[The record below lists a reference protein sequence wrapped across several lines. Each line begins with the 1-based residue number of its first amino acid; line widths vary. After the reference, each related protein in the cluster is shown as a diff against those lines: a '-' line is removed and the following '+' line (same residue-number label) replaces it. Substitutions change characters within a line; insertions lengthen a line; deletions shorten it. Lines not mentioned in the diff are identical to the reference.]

1 MEALVQLGL
10 FLVPIAASGA
20 ATGAANGAAGAIRLA
35 HVAAGLPTG
44 SQPWMVWAGLGF
56 VVVLSGLA
64 GAMVQKLRT
73 NPGVRARK
81 DEVIPGELA
90 MLRAVI
96 ANMPDT
102 IFVKDAESRFVL
114 ANLAAAKNVGA
125 DSSAEVLGK
134 TDFDFFP
141 KGIAEVFFENERR
154 VLDGS
159 MTHVNKEE
167 RIRDASGTIRYL
179 LTTKVPLTDYA
190 GKVTGLVGIGRN
202 VTELKAVASQLENAR
217 DELAFKA
224 AHDGLTGLINRAAIL
239 EHLDRE
245 LARCAR
251 EKGSVAV
258 LLADLDHFKKIN
270 DTYGHATGDEVLRET
285 AHRLLNSVRIYDLVG
300 RYGGEEFLI
309 VLPSCASAAVAMAR
323 AEQMRSDLSSGPV
336 WTEHGPIA
344 VTMSVGVLVTD
355 ARHLSA
361 AAAMHDAD
369 LALYAAKKEGRDRC
383 CLAGA
388 AALAAGD

>member
-1 MEALVQLGL
+1 VEALLQID
-10 FLVPIAASGA
+10 FSLVSIAASVA
-20 ATGAANGAAGAIRLA
+20 ASEAAGGMRTAQ
-35 HVAAGLPTG
+35 VALGIPAG
-44 SQPWMVWAGLGF
+44 SQPWMVWSSLAL

-64 GAMVQKLRT
+64 GAIAQKLRT
-73 NPGVRARK
+73 NAVVRARK

-125 DSSAEVLGK
+125 NNSAELLGK

-141 KGIAEVFFENERR
+141 KEIAEVFFENERR

-167 RIRDASGTIRYL
+167 RITDASGTTRYL
-179 LTTKVPLTDYA
+179 LTTKVPLTDYT
-190 GKVTGLVGIGRN
+190 GKTNGLVGIGRN
-202 VTELKAVASQLENAR
+202 VTELKAVESQLENAR

-224 AHDGLTGLINRAAIL
+224 AHDALTGLINRAAIL

-309 VLPSCASAAVAMAR
+309 VLPSCSSAAVAMAR
-323 AEQMRSDLSSGPV
+323 AEQMRNDLSRGPV
-336 WTEHGPIA
+336 WTEHGPIP
-344 VTMSVGVLVTD
+344 VTMSLGVLVTG
-355 ARHLSA
+355 ARHLTA

-369 LALYAAKKEGRDRC
+369 LALYAAKNQGRDRC

-388 AALAAGD
+388 AEMVAGD

>member
-1 MEALVQLGL
+1 MEALFQMGF
-10 FLVPIAASGA
+10 FLMSIAASGA
-20 ATGAANGAAGAIRLA
+20 AGGPAGAARLA
-35 HVAAGLPTG
+35 QVAPGMPAG
-44 SQPWMVWAGLGF
+44 SQPWMVWTALALM
-56 VVVLSGLA
+56 VVLSGLA
-64 GAMVQKLRT
+64 GAIVQRLRT
-73 NPGVRARK
+73 NAVTRARK

-125 DSSAEVLGK
+125 NNSAELLGK

-141 KGIAEVFFENERR
+141 KEIAEVFFENERR

-167 RIRDASGTIRYL
+167 RITDASGTTRYL
-179 LTTKVPLTDYA
+179 LTTKVPLTDYT
-190 GKVTGLVGIGRN
+190 GKTNGLVGIGRN
-202 VTELKAVASQLENAR
+202 VTELKAVESQLENAR

-224 AHDGLTGLINRAAIL
+224 AHDALTGLINRAAIL

-309 VLPSCASAAVAMAR
+309 VLPSCSSAAVAMAR
-323 AEQMRSDLSSGPV
+323 AEQMRNDLSRGPV
-336 WTEHGPIA
+336 WTEHGPIP
-344 VTMSVGVLVTD
+344 VTMSLGVLVTG
-355 ARHLSA
+355 ARHLTA

-369 LALYAAKKEGRDRC
+369 LALYAAKNQGRDRC

-388 AALAAGD
+388 AKMVAGD

>member
-1 MEALVQLGL
+1 MEALLQIGF
-10 FLVPIAASGA
+10 FLMSIAASGA
-20 ATGAANGAAGAIRLA
+20 AGGPAGAARLA
-35 HVAAGLPTG
+35 QVAPGMPAG
-44 SQPWMVWAGLGF
+44 SQPWMVWTALALM
-56 VVVLSGLA
+56 VVLSGLA
-64 GAMVQKLRT
+64 GAIVQRLRT
-73 NPGVRARK
+73 NAVTRARK

-125 DSSAEVLGK
+125 NNSAELLGK

-141 KGIAEVFFENERR
+141 KEIAEVFFENERR

-167 RIRDASGTIRYL
+167 RITDASGTTRYL
-179 LTTKVPLTDYA
+179 LTTKVPLTDYT
-190 GKVTGLVGIGRN
+190 GKTNGLVGIGRN
-202 VTELKAVASQLENAR
+202 VTELKAVESQLENAR

-224 AHDGLTGLINRAAIL
+224 AHDALTGLINRAAIL

-309 VLPSCASAAVAMAR
+309 VLPSCSSAAVAMAR
-323 AEQMRSDLSSGPV
+323 AEQMRNDLSRGPV
-336 WTEHGPIA
+336 WTEHGPIP
-344 VTMSVGVLVTD
+344 VTMSLGVLVTG
-355 ARHLSA
+355 ARHLTA

-369 LALYAAKKEGRDRC
+369 LALYAAKNQGRDRC

-388 AALAAGD
+388 AEMVAGD

>member
-1 MEALVQLGL
+1 
-10 FLVPIAASGA
+10 
-20 ATGAANGAAGAIRLA
+20 
-35 HVAAGLPTG
+35 
-44 SQPWMVWAGLGF
+44 MVWTALALM
-56 VVVLSGLA
+56 VVLSGLA
-64 GAMVQKLRT
+64 GAIVQRLRT
-73 NPGVRARK
+73 NAVTRARK

-125 DSSAEVLGK
+125 NNSAELLGK

-141 KGIAEVFFENERR
+141 KEIAEVFFENERR

-167 RIRDASGTIRYL
+167 RITDASGTTRYL
-179 LTTKVPLTDYA
+179 LTTKVPLTDYT
-190 GKVTGLVGIGRN
+190 GKTNGLVGIGRN
-202 VTELKAVASQLENAR
+202 VTELKAVESQLENAR

-224 AHDGLTGLINRAAIL
+224 AHDALTGLINRAAIL

-309 VLPSCASAAVAMAR
+309 VLPSCSSAAVAMAR
-323 AEQMRSDLSSGPV
+323 AEQMRNDLSRGPV
-336 WTEHGPIA
+336 WTEHGPIP
-344 VTMSVGVLVTD
+344 VTMSLGVLVTG
-355 ARHLSA
+355 ARHLTA

-369 LALYAAKKEGRDRC
+369 LALYAAKNQGRDRC

-388 AALAAGD
+388 AEMVAGD

>member
-1 MEALVQLGL
+1 MLQIDFSLVS
-10 FLVPIAASGA
+10 IAASVA
-20 ATGAANGAAGAIRLA
+20 ASEAAGGMRTAQ
-35 HVAAGLPTG
+35 VALGIPAG
-44 SQPWMVWAGLGF
+44 SQPWMVWSSLAL

-64 GAMVQKLRT
+64 GAIAQKLRT
-73 NPGVRARK
+73 NAVVRARK

-125 DSSAEVLGK
+125 NNSAELLGK

-141 KGIAEVFFENERR
+141 KEIAEVFFENERR

-167 RIRDASGTIRYL
+167 RITDASGTTRYL
-179 LTTKVPLTDYA
+179 LTTKVPLTDYT
-190 GKVTGLVGIGRN
+190 GKTNGLVGIGRN
-202 VTELKAVASQLENAR
+202 ITELKAVESQLENAR

-224 AHDGLTGLINRAAIL
+224 AHDALTGLINRAAIL

-309 VLPSCASAAVAMAR
+309 VLPSCSSAAVAMAR
-323 AEQMRSDLSSGPV
+323 AEQMRNDLSRGPV
-336 WTEHGPIA
+336 WTEHGPIP
-344 VTMSVGVLVTD
+344 VTMSLGVLVTG
-355 ARHLSA
+355 ARHLTA

-369 LALYAAKKEGRDRC
+369 LALYAAKNQGRDRC

-388 AALAAGD
+388 AEMVAGD

>member
-1 MEALVQLGL
+1 MEALLQIGF
-10 FLVPIAASGA
+10 FLMSIAASGA
-20 ATGAANGAAGAIRLA
+20 AGGPAGAARLA
-35 HVAAGLPTG
+35 QVAPGMPAG
-44 SQPWMVWAGLGF
+44 SQPWMVWTALALM
-56 VVVLSGLA
+56 VVLSGLA
-64 GAMVQKLRT
+64 GAIVQRLRT
-73 NPGVRARK
+73 NAVTRARK

-125 DSSAEVLGK
+125 NNSAELLGK

-141 KGIAEVFFENERR
+141 KEIAEVFFENERR
-154 VLDGS
+154 VLDGC

-167 RIRDASGTIRYL
+167 RITDASGTTRYL
-179 LTTKVPLTDYA
+179 LTTKVPLTDYT
-190 GKVTGLVGIGRN
+190 GKTNGLVGIGRN
-202 VTELKAVASQLENAR
+202 VTELKAVESQLENAR

-224 AHDGLTGLINRAAIL
+224 AHDALTGLINRAAIL

-309 VLPSCASAAVAMAR
+309 VLPSCSSAAVAMAR
-323 AEQMRSDLSSGPV
+323 AEQMRNDLSRGPV
-336 WTEHGPIA
+336 WTEHGPIP
-344 VTMSVGVLVTD
+344 VTMSLGVLVTG
-355 ARHLSA
+355 ARHLTA

-369 LALYAAKKEGRDRC
+369 LALYAAKNQGRDRC
-383 CLAGA
+383 CLAEA
-388 AALAAGD
+388 AETVAGD

>member
-1 MEALVQLGL
+1 MEALHQIGL
-10 FLVPIAASGA
+10 LFASISAGGLAAGAASGA
-20 ATGAANGAAGAIRLA
+20 AIGDRLA
-35 HVAAGLPTG
+35 RVAPGMPAG
-44 SQPWMVWAGLGF
+44 SQPWMVWAGLAL
-56 VVVLSGLA
+56 VVALAGLA
-64 GAMVQKLRT
+64 GAIVQRLRT
-73 NPGVRARK
+73 NAVIRARK

-102 IFVKDAESRFVL
+102 IFVKDAESRFVM

-125 DSSAEVLGK
+125 NSSADLLGK

-141 KGIAEVFFENERR
+141 KETAEFFFEKERR

-167 RIRDASGTIRYL
+167 QITDASGETRVL

-202 VTELKAVASQLENAR
+202 VTEMKAVASQLEMAR

-258 LLADLDHFKKIN
+258 LLGDLDHFKKIN

-309 VLPSCASAAVAMAR
+309 VLPSCSSAAVAMSR
-323 AEQMRSDLSSGPV
+323 AEQMRDDLSHAPM
-336 WTEHGPIA
+336 WTERGPIP
-344 VTMSVGVLVTD
+344 VTMSLGVLVTD
-355 ARHLSA
+355 ARHLTA

-369 LALYAAKKEGRDRC
+369 LALYAAKKAGRDRC

-388 AALAAGD
+388 AETVAGD

>member
-1 MEALVQLGL
+1 MEALLQIGF
-10 FLVPIAASGA
+10 FLMSIAASGA
-20 ATGAANGAAGAIRLA
+20 AGGPAGAARLA
-35 HVAAGLPTG
+35 QVAPGMPAG
-44 SQPWMVWAGLGF
+44 SQPWMVWTALALM
-56 VVVLSGLA
+56 VVLSGLA
-64 GAMVQKLRT
+64 GAIVQRLRT
-73 NPGVRARK
+73 NAVTRARK

-125 DSSAEVLGK
+125 NNSAELLGK

-141 KGIAEVFFENERR
+141 KEIAEVFFENERR

-167 RIRDASGTIRYL
+167 RITDASGTTRYL
-179 LTTKVPLTDYA
+179 LTTKVPLTDYT
-190 GKVTGLVGIGRN
+190 GKTNGLVGIGRN
-202 VTELKAVASQLENAR
+202 VTELKAVESQLENAR

-224 AHDGLTGLINRAAIL
+224 AHDALTGLINRAAIL

-309 VLPSCASAAVAMAR
+309 VLPSCSSAAVAMAR
-323 AEQMRSDLSSGPV
+323 AEQMRNDLSRGPV
-336 WTEHGPIA
+336 WTEHGPIP
-344 VTMSVGVLVTD
+344 VTMSLGVLVTG
-355 ARHLSA
+355 ARHLTA

-369 LALYAAKKEGRDRC
+369 LALYAAKNQGRDRC

-388 AALAAGD
+388 AETVAGD

>member
-1 MEALVQLGL
+1 MEALLQIGF
-10 FLVPIAASGA
+10 FLMSIAASGA
-20 ATGAANGAAGAIRLA
+20 AGGPAGAARLA
-35 HVAAGLPTG
+35 QVAPGMPAG
-44 SQPWMVWAGLGF
+44 SQPWMVWTALALM
-56 VVVLSGLA
+56 VVLSGLA
-64 GAMVQKLRT
+64 GAIVQRLRT
-73 NPGVRARK
+73 NAVTRARK

-125 DSSAEVLGK
+125 NNSAELLGK
-134 TDFDFFP
+134 TDFDFFS
-141 KGIAEVFFENERR
+141 KEIAEVFFENERR
-154 VLDGS
+154 VLDGT

-167 RIRDASGTIRYL
+167 RITDASGTTRYL
-179 LTTKVPLTDYA
+179 LTTKVPLTDYT
-190 GKVTGLVGIGRN
+190 GKTNGLVGIGRN
-202 VTELKAVASQLENAR
+202 VTELKAVESQLESAR

-224 AHDGLTGLINRAAIL
+224 AHDALTGLINRAAIL

-309 VLPSCASAAVAMAR
+309 VLPSCSSAAVAMAR
-323 AEQMRSDLSSGPV
+323 AEQMRNDLSRGPV
-336 WTEHGPIA
+336 WTEHGPIP
-344 VTMSVGVLVTD
+344 VTMSLGVLVTG
-355 ARHLSA
+355 ARHLTA

-369 LALYAAKKEGRDRC
+369 LALYAAKNQGRDRC

-388 AALAAGD
+388 AEMVAGD

>member
-1 MEALVQLGL
+1 
-10 FLVPIAASGA
+10 
-20 ATGAANGAAGAIRLA
+20 
-35 HVAAGLPTG
+35 
-44 SQPWMVWAGLGF
+44 MVWTALAL

-64 GAMVQKLRT
+64 GAIVQRLRT
-73 NPGVRARK
+73 NAVTRARK

-114 ANLAAAKNVGA
+114 ANLAAARNVGA
-125 DSSAEVLGK
+125 NNSAELLGK

-141 KGIAEVFFENERR
+141 KEVAEVFFESERR

-167 RIRDASGTIRYL
+167 RITDASGTTRYL
-179 LTTKVPLTDYA
+179 LTTKVPLTDYT
-190 GKVTGLVGIGRN
+190 GKTNGLVGIGRN
-202 VTELKAVASQLENAR
+202 ITELKAVASQLEIAR

-224 AHDGLTGLINRAAIL
+224 AHDALTGLINRAAIL

-251 EKGSVAV
+251 DKGSVAV

-323 AEQMRSDLSSGPV
+323 AEQMRNDLSRGPV
-336 WTEHGPIA
+336 WTEHGPIP
-344 VTMSVGVLVTD
+344 VTMSLGVLVTD
-355 ARHLSA
+355 ARHLTA
-361 AAAMHDAD
+361 AAATHDVD
-369 LALYAAKKEGRDRC
+369 LALYAAKNSGRDC
-383 CLAGA
+383 CSMA
-388 AALAAGD
+388 ATTETMAGD